1 MNLITCFCLWIGY
14 IIHIHIINHE
24 YIVQD
29 LITHSRSHVLL
40 ISSLCAI
47 SRPFSAFTCVLL
59 VNQPFVCVVCVLPAV
74 SVSLSVQPPCVRP
87 VSPCGV
93 FQAFVP
99 GVPVFSHPALYSFFF
114 FVFVYILLDFL
125 FFALFGFWILWFFGF
140 RICYYH
146 LSACV
151 SVHPDKSV
159 FNISFLSVNR
169 NGFCHNKL
177 LLHPFLANL
186 DHFCNLYRNGL
197 ALCLF
202 IGDNILWCVW
212 LWFPCKVHAKI

>member
-1 MNLITCFCLWIGY
+1 MC
-14 IIHIHIINHE
+14 
-24 YIVQD
+24 
-29 LITHSRSHVLL
+29 
-40 ISSLCAI
+40 SLCA
-47 SRPFSAFTCVLL
+47 PCCLC
-59 VNQPFVCVVCVLPAV
+59 QFVCSASLCPSCVCLWCVSGFCSWCSCFLTSCFVL
-74 SVSLSVQPPCVRP
+74 
-87 VSPCGV
+87 
-93 FQAFVP
+93 F
-99 GVPVFSHPALYSFFF
+99 FFF